1 MNVYASQH
9 LSPEIAAPGFGE
21 YLSILKKRRSLL
33 FGLSIP
39 IVALG
44 ALLALGLPD
53 IYRSAALIEIDEQN
67 AMQNMLARG
76 PGQSGR
82 EDEYADHYVQSLSTR
97 VLSDGN
103 LRRLLEE
110 HALYDD
116 IEDERA
122 MLRKLREDI
131 EVSIVT
137 TRILDPRTGRE
148 REIVSAFNVA
158 YENRDP
164 QRAYAG
170 ASWLVNAF
178 LEQNRQ
184 DRRSVVASA
193 ASFFAAEAE
202 RMRQRVAELE
212 NRLAAFKEKH
222 QGSLPD
228 LTGVNLNVMA
238 RIEEDIQNVEMQ
250 MQALRRERV
259 FLMAQLQQA
268 SAAAP
273 ETASLRQL
281 EEEYRRKSVSYD
293 ESHPDM
299 ISLRRQIEQLRAGG
313 SITGMSLQQQLQMQR
328 SILSEA
334 RQRYSD
340 DHPDVRRIRRNIEAL
355 EARIAAGDTADRS
368 LAEDSPVAV
377 QLRTQLNATEA
388 QLSALQARNAEL
400 RAKLSELERRLHA
413 TPEVE
418 REYQEVT
425 RDLASARAKYE
436 ELIKRQMD
444 AEVSEAA
451 IAGGTVDEFRVAQ
464 AASIPREP
472 AKPARLAI
480 FLVSVV
486 LAAAVAFA
494 AVVAAQFLDQTVRGV
509 RDIREILTV
518 TPLAAV
524 PVIETVGTARLR
536 RRQAV
541 LFGVR
546 TAIGVAVVYYLMS
559 QFLF

>member
-1 MNVYASQH
+1 MNVQASNPGTSD
-9 LSPEIAAPGFGE
+9 LGAPGFGE
-21 YLSILKKRRSLL
+21 YVGILKKRRALL
-33 FGLSIP
+33 LGVSVP

-53 IYRSAALIEIDEQN
+53 VYRSAGLIEIDEQK

-76 PGQSGR
+76 PGQNHQ
-82 EDEYADHYVQSLSTR
+82 EDQYADQYVQSLSTR
-97 VLSDGN
+97 VLSDAN
-103 LRRLLEE
+103 LRRLLEQYT
-110 HALYDD
+110 LYDG

-122 MLRKLREDI
+122 MLRDLREDI
-131 EVSIVT
+131 DVSIVT
-137 TRILDPRTGRE
+137 ARILDPRTGRE

-164 QRAYAG
+164 RRAYEG
-170 ASWLVNAF
+170 ASWLVDAF
-178 LEQNRQ
+178 LEQNRS
-184 DRRSVVASA
+184 DRRSVAASA
-193 ASFFAAEAE
+193 ANFFAAEAE
-202 RMRQRVAELE
+202 RMRKHVAQLE
-212 NRLAAFKEKH
+212 NRLADFKEKNH
-222 QGSLPD
+222 GRLPD

-238 RIEEDIQNVEMQ
+238 RTEDDIQNIEMQ

-281 EEEYRRKSVSYD
+281 EEEYRRKSISYD

-299 ISLRRQIEQLRAGG
+299 ISMRRQIEQLRSGG
-313 SITGMSLQQQLQMQR
+313 SIAGMSLQQQLQTQR

-340 DHPDVRRIRRNIEAL
+340 DHPDVKRILRNIEAL

-368 LAEDSPVAV
+368 LSADSPVAV
-377 QLRTQLNATEA
+377 QLRTQLNATDS
-388 QLSALQARNAEL
+388 QLAALQARNAEL
-400 RAKLSELERRLHA
+400 RAKLSDLESRLHA
-413 TPEVE
+413 APEVE
-418 REYQEVT
+418 REFQEVT
-425 RDLASARAKYE
+425 RDLASARAKYD
-436 ELIKRQMD
+436 ELLKRQMD

-464 AASIPREP
+464 KASVPREP

-480 FLVSVV
+480 FLVSLV
-486 LAAAVAFA
+486 LATAVAFA

-509 RDIREILTV
+509 RDVRDILNV

-524 PVIETVGTARLR
+524 PVIETAGTVQAR

-541 LFGVR
+541 MFVAR
-546 TAIGVAVVYYLMS
+546 TAIGVAIVYYVTS